1 MLAGFEDDEDVGG
14 FLKDFGKEVAGAVPG
29 GKAVAGAII
38 DRLKGGKK
46 KKKKAAPVIQ
56 QAAPKAAPRPAA
68 KKWYQTTEAKV
79 GGVAVLLLA
88 AFGLS
93 KRRGRAA

>member
-1 MLAGFEDDEDVGG
+1 MLAGLDDEDVGG

-38 DRLKGGKK
+38 DRIKGGKK
-46 KKKKAAPVIQ
+46 KKKKAAPVVIQ